1 MEQINWN
8 DFEKIDM
15 RIGTVTQAEI
25 FEEARKP
32 AYKLWIDF
40 GDEIGTRKTSAQITD
55 HYKPGKLVGIQ
66 VVAVVN
72 FPPKQIANFMSECL
86 VIGALGDNGVVLLG
100 PNKTVKDGLRIM

>member
-55 HYKPGKLVGIQ
+55 HYKPGSEHAINPLDPDIGLDFPLERSELLVS
-66 VVAVVN
+66 
-72 FPPKQIANFMSECL
+72 PKDQEAPSL
-86 VIGALGDNGVVLLG
+86 SQALASGLLPSWEQG
-100 PNKTVKDGLRIM
+100 